1 MKSMSNVIG
10 TVASV
15 ALIGGGA
22 ALYFLTPPDL
32 DPQFR
37 TAIATVQRM
46 QQLGAE
52 WGVETAR
59 VRADP
64 SANFD
69 GLAEFVPRMKQM
81 RSALREN
88 LAQIPGLSDRV
99 AADARAYLSA
109 MESLRERVE
118 RFKTAYAVIRNS
130 ERYLPLSSAELVARA
145 QGAGDRELA
154 REVSL
159 LTQEFSAFLATS
171 SEADRERLSAR
182 IRTLKDEGV
191 RKTSVLASA
200 IANFVAHAEVLLDK
214 QGRTDELFQGITSNI
229 LSERV
234 KPLTDSLELE
244 QSRHRRSTTLYQQ
257 GMIAAGVGV
266 LLVWVV
272 IGFTRRPPRPSR
284 AEAPAE
290 PVAGP
295 VAGPVAEPAV
305 EPVAEP
311 AVEPPAPAAPVVASV
326 TVGREPVVASVSR
339 AETASPAV
347 DALDFEAHP
356 GPKVRTGADLIQDLL
371 ATGAMSG
378 LMGQSIGAYT
388 RRMSEDLSVIRK
400 KTEEAG
406 TGEETEEVA
415 QRWRR
420 LRGDTRRLGFFAQR
434 MVVLARRLA
443 PSDRGNVDVNAC
455 LDEVLSEA
463 GAGMSCTV
471 ERRFETVTD
480 IAASRTE
487 LRLVFAACTDYALHA
502 LRDMDSAE
510 AKLEVSTSAADGHVT
525 ISFTHNGGW
534 LPPEQRKNQFVPFYA
549 SQDQKAGIELPAA
562 LYLAKKYRG
571 SVSIETLPDDRTTVS
586 VQLPGRTGPA

>member
-10 TVASV
+10 AVASV
-15 ALIGGGA
+15 ALIGAGA
-22 ALYFLTPPDL
+22 ALYFLSPPDL

-37 TAIATVQRM
+37 TAITTIQRM

-81 RSALREN
+81 RSTLREN

-171 SEADRERLSAR
+171 NEADRERLSAR
-182 IRTLKDEGV
+182 IQTLKDEGV

-200 IANFVAHAEVLLDK
+200 VANFVAHAEVLLDK

-234 KPLTDSLELE
+234 KPLADRLELE
-244 QSRHRRSTTLYQQ
+244 QSQRRRNTTLYQQ
-257 GMIAAGVGV
+257 GMIAVGVGV

-272 IGFTRRPPRPSR
+272 IGFTRRSPRRSR
-284 AEAPAE
+284 AA
-290 PVAGP
+290 VS
-295 VAGPVAEPAV
+295 AEPAV
-305 EPVAEP
+305 EP
-311 AVEPPAPAAPVVASV
+311 AVEPTAPVAPVTTTV
-326 TVGREPVVASVSR
+326 TVGREPVVANVSR
-339 AETASPAV
+339 AEAVSPVV
-347 DALDFEAHP
+347 DALDFEAP
-356 GPKVRTGADLIQDLL
+356 PERKVRTGADLIQDLL
-371 ATGAMSG
+371 TTGAMSG

-388 RRMSEDLSVIRK
+388 RRMNDDLSVIRE
-400 KTEEAG
+400 KTNEAG

-420 LRGDTRRLGFFAQR
+420 LLGDTRRLGFFAQR
-434 MVVLARRLA
+434 MVVLARHLA
-443 PSDRGNVDVNAC
+443 PSDRGNIDVNKC

-471 ERRFETVTD
+471 ERRFEAVPE

-487 LRLVFAACTDYALHA
+487 LQLIFATCTDYALHA

-510 AKLEVSTSAADGHVT
+510 AKLEVSTSAADERVT

-549 SQDQKAGIELPAA
+549 SQDQKAGIELPVA

-571 SVSIETLPDDRTTVS
+571 SVSIETLPDERTTVS
-586 VQLPGRTGPA
+586 VQLPAGTGPA

>member
-10 TVASV
+10 AVASV
-15 ALIGGGA
+15 ALIGAGA

-37 TAIATVQRM
+37 TAITTIQRM

-81 RSALREN
+81 RSTLREN
-88 LAQIPGLSDRV
+88 LAQIPDLSDRV

-171 SEADRERLSAR
+171 NEADRERLSVR
-182 IRTLKDEGV
+182 IQTLKDEGV

-200 IANFVAHAEVLLDK
+200 IANFVAHAEELLDK
-214 QGRTDELFQGITSNI
+214 QGRTDELFHGITSNI

-244 QSRHRRSTTLYQQ
+244 QSQRRRSTTLYRQ
-257 GMIAAGVGV
+257 GMIAVGVGV

-272 IGFTRRPPRPSR
+272 IGFTRRSPRRSR
-284 AEAPAE
+284 AEVP
-290 PVAGP
+290 
-295 VAGPVAEPAV
+295 AEPAV
-305 EPVAEP
+305 EPTVP
-311 AVEPPAPAAPVVASV
+311 VAPVTTTV
-326 TVGREPVVASVSR
+326 TVGREPVVANVSR
-339 AETASPAV
+339 AEAASPVV
-347 DALDFEAHP
+347 DALDFEAP
-356 GPKVRTGADLIQDLL
+356 PERKVRTGADLIQDLL
-371 ATGAMSG
+371 TTGAMSG

-388 RRMSEDLSVIRK
+388 RRMNEDLNVIRK
-400 KTEEAG
+400 KTEEAA

-420 LRGDTRRLGFFAQR
+420 LLGDTRRLGFFAQR
-434 MVVLARRLA
+434 MVVLARHLA
-443 PSDRGNVDVNAC
+443 PSDRGNIDVNEC
-455 LDEVLSEA
+455 LDEVLSET

-471 ERRFETVTD
+471 ERRFEAVPEV
-480 IAASRTE
+480 AASRTE
-487 LRLVFAACTDYALHA
+487 LQLIFATCTDYALHA
-502 LRDMDSAE
+502 LRDMDSTE
-510 AKLEVSTSAADGHVT
+510 AKLEVSTSAADEGVT

-586 VQLPGRTGPA
+586 VQLPAGTGPA

>member
-1 MKSMSNVIG
+1 MKSMANGIG

-15 ALIGGGA
+15 LLIGAGA

-32 DPQFR
+32 DRQFR
-37 TAIATVQRM
+37 TAIATIQKM

-69 GLAEFVPRMKQM
+69 GLAEFVPRMKRM
-81 RSALREN
+81 KSTLREN
-88 LAQIPGLSDRV
+88 LAQIPDLSDRV
-99 AADARAYLSA
+99 AADARAYMSA

-159 LTQEFSAFLATS
+159 LTQEMSAFLATS
-171 SEADRERLSAR
+171 NEADRERLSGR
-182 IRTLKDEGV
+182 IQTLKDEGV

-214 QGRTDELFQGITSNI
+214 QGRTDELFRGITSNI

-244 QSRHRRSTTLYQQ
+244 QSERRGNVALYRQ
-257 GMIAAGVGV
+257 GMIAVGVGV
-266 LLVWVV
+266 LLVWIV
-272 IGFTRRPPRPSR
+272 IGFTRRSPRTSR
-284 AEAPAE
+284 AEVTAESAAEPTAPIAPA
-290 PVAGP
+290 VAT
-295 VAGPVAEPAV
+295 
-305 EPVAEP
+305 
-311 AVEPPAPAAPVVASV
+311 V

-339 AETASPAV
+339 SGAASPPV
-347 DALDFEAHP
+347 DALDFEADA
-356 GPKVRTGADLIQDLL
+356 GRKLRTGADLIQDLL
-371 ATGAMSG
+371 TTGAMSG
-378 LMGQSIGAYT
+378 LMGQSMGAYT
-388 RRMSEDLSVIRK
+388 RRMSEDLNVIRK
-400 KTEEAG
+400 RTEEAG
-406 TGEETEEVA
+406 TDEETEEVA

-420 LRGDTRRLGFFAQR
+420 LLGDTRRLGFFAQR
-434 MVVLARRLA
+434 MVVLARHLA
-443 PSDRGNVDVNAC
+443 PSDRGNIDVNEC

-471 ERRFETVTD
+471 ERRFEAVPE

-487 LRLVFAACTDYALHA
+487 LQLIFATCTDYALHA

-510 AKLEVSTSAADGHVT
+510 AKLEVSTSAADERVT

-571 SVSIETLPDDRTTVS
+571 SVSIETMPDDRTTVS
-586 VQLPGRTGPA
+586 VQLPGGTGPARGRSARPSPDAFTSNGR

>member
-10 TVASV
+10 AVASV
-15 ALIGGGA
+15 ALIGAGA
-22 ALYFLTPPDL
+22 ALYFLAPPDL

-37 TAIATVQRM
+37 TAITTIQRM

-81 RSALREN
+81 RSTLREN
-88 LAQIPGLSDRV
+88 LAQIPDLSDRV

-171 SEADRERLSAR
+171 NEADRERLSAR
-182 IRTLKDEGV
+182 IQTLKDEGV

-214 QGRTDELFQGITSNI
+214 QGRTDELFRGITSNI

-244 QSRHRRSTTLYQQ
+244 QSQRRRNTTFYQQ
-257 GMIAAGVGV
+257 GMIAIGVGV

-272 IGFTRRPPRPSR
+272 IGFTRRSPRRSR
-284 AEAPAE
+284 AA
-290 PVAGP
+290 VS
-295 VAGPVAEPAV
+295 AEPAV
-305 EPVAEP
+305 EP
-311 AVEPPAPAAPVVASV
+311 AVEPIAPVAPVAPVTTTV
-326 TVGREPVVASVSR
+326 TVGREPVVANVSR
-339 AETASPAV
+339 AEAASPVV
-347 DALDFEAHP
+347 DSLDFEAP
-356 GPKVRTGADLIQDLL
+356 PERKVRTGADLIQDLL
-371 ATGAMSG
+371 TTGAMSG

-388 RRMSEDLSVIRK
+388 RRMNDDLSVIRE

-420 LRGDTRRLGFFAQR
+420 LLGDTRRLGFFAQR
-434 MVVLARRLA
+434 MVVLARHLA
-443 PSDRGNVDVNAC
+443 PSDRGNIDVNEC

-471 ERRFETVTD
+471 ERRFEAVPE

-487 LRLVFAACTDYALHA
+487 LQLIFATCTDYALHA

-510 AKLEVSTSAADGHVT
+510 AKLEVSTSAADERVT

-586 VQLPGRTGPA
+586 VQLPEGAGPA

>member
-10 TVASV
+10 AVASV
-15 ALIGGGA
+15 LLIGAGA
-22 ALYFLTPPDL
+22 ALYFLTPPDP

-37 TAIATVQRM
+37 TAIATIQKM

-81 RSALREN
+81 KSTLRNN
-88 LAQIPGLSDRV
+88 LAQIPDLSDRV

-109 MESLRERVE
+109 MDSLRERVE

-171 SEADRERLSAR
+171 NEADRERLSAR
-182 IRTLKDEGV
+182 IQTLKEEGV

-244 QSRHRRSTTLYQQ
+244 QSERRRNTTLYQQ
-257 GMIAAGVGV
+257 GMIAVGVGV

-272 IGFTRRPPRPSR
+272 IGFTRRSPRRSQ
-284 AEAPAE
+284 AE
-290 PVAGP
+290 VS
-295 VAGPVAEPAV
+295 AEPAF
-305 EPVAEP
+305 EPTAPVA
-311 AVEPPAPAAPVVASV
+311 PVTTTV
-326 TVGREPVVASVSR
+326 TVGREPLVANVSR
-339 AETASPAV
+339 AEAASPVV
-347 DALDFEAHP
+347 DALDFEAP
-356 GPKVRTGADLIQDLL
+356 TERKVRTGADLIQDLL
-371 ATGAMSG
+371 TTGAMSG

-388 RRMSEDLSVIRK
+388 RRMNEDLGVIRK
-400 KTEEAG
+400 KTEEAR

-420 LRGDTRRLGFFAQR
+420 LLGDTRRLGFFAQR
-434 MVVLARRLA
+434 MVVLARHLA
-443 PSDRGNVDVNAC
+443 PSDRGNIDVNEC

-471 ERRFETVTD
+471 ERRFEAVPE

-487 LRLVFAACTDYALHA
+487 LQLIFATCTDYALHA

-510 AKLEVSTSAADGHVT
+510 AKLEVSTSTDDERVT

-586 VQLPGRTGPA
+586 VQLPGGTGPAA

>member
-10 TVASV
+10 AVASV
-15 ALIGGGA
+15 ALIGAGA
-22 ALYFLTPPDL
+22 ALYFLAPPDL

-37 TAIATVQRM
+37 TAITTIQRM

-81 RSALREN
+81 RSTLREN
-88 LAQIPGLSDRV
+88 LAQIPDLSDRV

-171 SEADRERLSAR
+171 NEADRERLRAH
-182 IRTLKDEGV
+182 IQTLKDEAV

-214 QGRTDELFQGITSNI
+214 QGRTDELFRGITSNI

-244 QSRHRRSTTLYQQ
+244 QSQRRRNTTFYQQ
-257 GMIAAGVGV
+257 GMIAIGVGV

-272 IGFTRRPPRPSR
+272 IGFTRRSPRRSR
-284 AEAPAE
+284 AA
-290 PVAGP
+290 VS
-295 VAGPVAEPAV
+295 AEPAV
-305 EPVAEP
+305 EPAVAP
-311 AVEPPAPAAPVVASV
+311 IAPVAPVAPVTTTV
-326 TVGREPVVASVSR
+326 TVGREPVIANVSR
-339 AETASPAV
+339 AEAASPVV
-347 DALDFEAHP
+347 DSLDFEAP
-356 GPKVRTGADLIQDLL
+356 PERKVRTGADLIQDLL
-371 ATGAMSG
+371 TTGAMSG

-388 RRMSEDLSVIRK
+388 RRMNDDLSVIRE

-420 LRGDTRRLGFFAQR
+420 LLGDTRRLGFFAQR
-434 MVVLARRLA
+434 MVVLARHLA
-443 PSDRGNVDVNAC
+443 PSDRGNIDVNEC

-471 ERRFETVTD
+471 ERRFEAVPE

-487 LRLVFAACTDYALHA
+487 LQLIFATCTDYALHA

-510 AKLEVSTSAADGHVT
+510 AKLEVSTSAADERVT

-586 VQLPGRTGPA
+586 VQLPEGAGPA

>member
-1 MKSMSNVIG
+1 MKSMSSMIG

-15 ALIGGGA
+15 LLIGAGA
-22 ALYFLTPPDL
+22 ALYFLTPPDV
-32 DPQFR
+32 DRQFR
-37 TAIATVQRM
+37 TAIGTIQKM

-69 GLAEFVPRMKQM
+69 GLAEFVPRMRQM
-81 RSALREN
+81 KGVLREN
-88 LAQIPGLSDRV
+88 LAQIPDLSDRV

-130 ERYLPLSSAELVARA
+130 ERYLPLSSAELTARA

-159 LTQEFSAFLATS
+159 LTQELSAFLAAS
-171 SEADRERLSAR
+171 NEADRERLSGR
-182 IRTLKDEGV
+182 IQALKDEGS

-214 QGRTDELFQGITSNI
+214 QGRTDELFRGITSNI

-234 KPLTDSLELE
+234 KPLTDSLESE
-244 QSRHRRSTTLYQQ
+244 QNDRRRSATLHQQ
-257 GMIAAGVGV
+257 GMIALGVGV
-266 LLVWVV
+266 LLVWIV
-272 IGFTRRPPRPSR
+272 IGFTRRSPRTGL
-284 AEAPAE
+284 AEVSAE
-290 PVAGP
+290 PT
-295 VAGPVAEPAV
+295 
-305 EPVAEP
+305 
-311 AVEPPAPAAPVVASV
+311 APIAPVVSTV

-339 AETASPAV
+339 SEAVSPDV
-347 DALDFEAHP
+347 DTLDFEVRP
-356 GPKVRTGADLIQDLL
+356 SRRVRTGADLIQDLL
-371 ATGAMSG
+371 TTGAMPG
-378 LMGQSIGAYT
+378 LMGQSMGAYT
-388 RRMSEDLSVIRK
+388 RRMSEDLNVIRQR
-400 KTEEAG
+400 TGEAG
-406 TGEETEEVA
+406 TSEETEEVA

-420 LRGDTRRLGFFAQR
+420 LLGDTRRLGFFAQR
-434 MVVLARRLA
+434 MVVLARHLA
-443 PSDRGNVDVNAC
+443 PNDRGNIDVNEC

-471 ERRFETVTD
+471 ERRFEAVPVV
-480 IAASRTE
+480 AASRTE
-487 LRLVFAACTDYALHA
+487 LQLIFATCTDYALHA

-510 AKLEVSTSAADGHVT
+510 AKLEVSTSAAGQRVT

-571 SVSIETLPDDRTTVS
+571 SVSIDTLSDERTTVR
-586 VQLPGRTGPA
+586 VQLPAGTGTA

>member
-1 MKSMSNVIG
+1 MKSMSSVIG

-15 ALIGGGA
+15 LLIGAGA

-32 DPQFR
+32 DRQFR
-37 TAIATVQRM
+37 TAIGTIQKM

-81 RSALREN
+81 KGALREN
-88 LAQIPGLSDRV
+88 LAQIPDLPDRV

-154 REVSL
+154 RAVSL
-159 LTQEFSAFLATS
+159 LTQEMSAYLATS
-171 SEADRERLSAR
+171 NEADRERLSGR
-182 IRTLKDEGV
+182 IQTLKDEGSG
-191 RKTSVLASA
+191 KTSVLASA

-234 KPLTDSLELE
+234 KPLTGSLESE
-244 QSRHRRSTTLYQQ
+244 QNERRRSAALHQQ
-257 GMIAAGVGV
+257 GAIALGVGV

-272 IGFTRRPPRPSR
+272 IGFTRRSPGEKL
-284 AEAPAE
+284 AEVYAAPT
-290 PVAGP
+290 
-295 VAGPVAEPAV
+295 V
-305 EPVAEP
+305 EPT
-311 AVEPPAPAAPVVASV
+311 APIAPVVSTV

-339 AETASPAV
+339 SEAASPDV
-347 DALDFEAHP
+347 DTLDFEAPP
-356 GPKVRTGADLIQDLL
+356 GRRVRTGADLIQDLL
-371 ATGAMSG
+371 TTGAMPG
-378 LMGQSIGAYT
+378 LMGQSMGAYT
-388 RRMSEDLSVIRK
+388 RRMSEDLNAIRR
-400 KTEEAG
+400 KTGEAG
-406 TGEETEEVA
+406 TSEETEEVA

-420 LRGDTRRLGFFAQR
+420 LLGDTRRLGFFAQR
-434 MVVLARRLA
+434 MVVLARHLA
-443 PSDRGNVDVNAC
+443 PDDRGNIDVNEC

-471 ERRFETVTD
+471 ERRFEAVPVV
-480 IAASRTE
+480 AASRTE
-487 LRLVFAACTDYALHA
+487 LQLIFATCTDYALHA

-510 AKLEVSTSAADGHVT
+510 AKLEVSTVAAGKRVT

-562 LYLAKKYRG
+562 LYLAKKYQG
-571 SVSIETLPDDRTTVS
+571 SVSIDTLSDDRTTVR
-586 VQLPGRTGPA
+586 VQLPAGTGTA

>member
-1 MKSMSNVIG
+1 MKSMSSMIG

-15 ALIGGGA
+15 LLIGAGA
-22 ALYFLTPPDL
+22 ALYFLTPPDV
-32 DPQFR
+32 DRQFR
-37 TAIATVQRM
+37 TAIGTIQKM

-69 GLAEFVPRMKQM
+69 GLAEFVPRMRQM
-81 RSALREN
+81 KGVLREN
-88 LAQIPGLSDRV
+88 LAQIPDLSDRV

-130 ERYLPLSSAELVARA
+130 ERYLPLSSAELTARA

-159 LTQEFSAFLATS
+159 LTQELSAFLAAS
-171 SEADRERLSAR
+171 NEADRERLSGR
-182 IRTLKDEGV
+182 IQALKDEGS

-214 QGRTDELFQGITSNI
+214 QGRTDELFRGITSNI

-234 KPLTDSLELE
+234 KPLTDSLESE
-244 QSRHRRSTTLYQQ
+244 QNDRRRSATLHQQ
-257 GMIAAGVGV
+257 GMIALGVGV
-266 LLVWVV
+266 LLVWIV
-272 IGFTRRPPRPSR
+272 IGFTRRSPRTGL
-284 AEAPAE
+284 AEVSAE
-290 PVAGP
+290 PT
-295 VAGPVAEPAV
+295 
-305 EPVAEP
+305 
-311 AVEPPAPAAPVVASV
+311 APIAPVVSTV

-339 AETASPAV
+339 SEAVSPDV
-347 DALDFEAHP
+347 DTLDFEVRP
-356 GPKVRTGADLIQDLL
+356 SRRVRTGADLIQDLL
-371 ATGAMSG
+371 TTGAMPG
-378 LMGQSIGAYT
+378 LMGQSMGAYT
-388 RRMSEDLSVIRK
+388 RRMSEDLNAIRQ
-400 KTEEAG
+400 KTGEAG
-406 TGEETEEVA
+406 TSKETEEVA

-420 LRGDTRRLGFFAQR
+420 LLGDTRRLGFFAQR
-434 MVVLARRLA
+434 MVVLARHLA
-443 PSDRGNVDVNAC
+443 PNDRGNIDVNEC

-471 ERRFETVTD
+471 ERRFEAVPVV
-480 IAASRTE
+480 AASRTE
-487 LRLVFAACTDYALHA
+487 LQLIFATCTDYALHA

-510 AKLEVSTSAADGHVT
+510 AKLEVSTSAAGQRVT

-571 SVSIETLPDDRTTVS
+571 SVSIDTLSDERTTVR
-586 VQLPGRTGPA
+586 VQLPAGTGTA

>member
-1 MKSMSNVIG
+1 MKSMSSAIG

-15 ALIGGGA
+15 LLIGAGA
-22 ALYFLTPPDL
+22 ALYFLAPPDL
-32 DPQFR
+32 DRQFR
-37 TAIATVQRM
+37 TAIGTIQKM

-69 GLAEFVPRMKQM
+69 GLAGFVPRMRQM
-81 RSALREN
+81 KETLRQN
-88 LAQIPGLSDRV
+88 LAQIPDLSERV

-159 LTQEFSAFLATS
+159 LTQELSAFLATS
-171 SEADRERLSAR
+171 SETDRERLSGR
-182 IRTLKDEGV
+182 IQTLKSEGSQ
-191 RKTSVLASA
+191 KTSVLASA

-234 KPLTDSLELE
+234 KPLTDTLESE
-244 QSRHRRSTTLYQQ
+244 QNERRRSAALHQQ
-257 GMIAAGVGV
+257 GVIALGVGV
-266 LLVWVV
+266 LLVWIV
-272 IGFTRRPPRPSR
+272 IGFTRRSPRTRR
-284 AEAPAE
+284 AEVSAE
-290 PVAGP
+290 PTAP
-295 VAGPVAEPAV
+295 IALAV
-305 EPVAEP
+305 PT
-311 AVEPPAPAAPVVASV
+311 V
-326 TVGREPVVASVSR
+326 TVGREPVVASVFR
-339 AETASPAV
+339 GEAASPDV
-347 DALDFEAHP
+347 DIFDFEAHP
-356 GPKVRTGADLIQDLL
+356 GRKLRTGADLIQDLMT
-371 ATGAMSG
+371 TGAMPG
-378 LMGQSIGAYT
+378 LMGQSMGAYT
-388 RRMSEDLSVIRK
+388 RRMSEDLNVIRQR
-400 KTEEAG
+400 TGEAG

-420 LRGDTRRLGFFAQR
+420 LLGDTRRLGFFAQR
-434 MVVLARRLA
+434 MVVLARHLA
-443 PSDRGNVDVNAC
+443 PNDRGNIEVNEC
-455 LDEVLSEA
+455 LDEVLREA

-471 ERRFETVTD
+471 ERRFEAVPVV
-480 IAASRTE
+480 AASRTE
-487 LRLVFAACTDYALHA
+487 LQLIFATCTDYALHA

-510 AKLEVSTSAADGHVT
+510 AKLEVSTSAAGEGVS

-571 SVSIETLPDDRTTVS
+571 SVSIDTLSDDRTTVR
-586 VQLPGRTGPA
+586 VQLPARTGTA

>member
-10 TVASV
+10 AVASV
-15 ALIGGGA
+15 ALIGAGA

-37 TAIATVQRM
+37 TAITTIQRM

-81 RSALREN
+81 RSTLREN
-88 LAQIPGLSDRV
+88 LAQIPGLSERV

-171 SEADRERLSAR
+171 NEADRERLSAR
-182 IRTLKDEGV
+182 IQTLKDEGV

-244 QSRHRRSTTLYQQ
+244 QSQRRRNTTLYQQ
-257 GMIAAGVGV
+257 GMIAVGVGV

-272 IGFTRRPPRPSR
+272 IGFTRRSPRRSR
-284 AEAPAE
+284 AEVTE
-290 PVAGP
+290 VSEVSAG
-295 VAGPVAEPAV
+295 PAV
-305 EPVAEP
+305 EPT
-311 AVEPPAPAAPVVASV
+311 APVATTV

-339 AETASPAV
+339 AEATSPIV
-347 DALDFEAHP
+347 DALDFEATP
-356 GPKVRTGADLIQDLL
+356 GRKVRTGADLIQDLL
-371 ATGAMSG
+371 TTGAMSG

-388 RRMSEDLSVIRK
+388 RRMNEDLSVIRK
-400 KTEEAG
+400 KTEEAA

-420 LRGDTRRLGFFAQR
+420 LLGDTRRLGFFAQR
-434 MVVLARRLA
+434 MVVLARHLA
-443 PSDRGNVDVNAC
+443 PDDRGGIDVNEC

-471 ERRFETVTD
+471 ERRFEAVPA

-487 LRLVFAACTDYALHA
+487 LQLIFATCTDYALHA
-502 LRDMDSAE
+502 LGDMDSAE
-510 AKLEVSTSAADGHVT
+510 AKLEVSTSASGERVT
-525 ISFTHNGGW
+525 IAFTHNGGW

-586 VQLPGRTGPA
+586 VQLPARTGPA

>member
-15 ALIGGGA
+15 LLIGAGA

-32 DPQFR
+32 DRQFR
-37 TAIATVQRM
+37 TAIATIQKM

-69 GLAEFVPRMKQM
+69 GLAEFVPRMKRM
-81 RSALREN
+81 RSTLREN
-88 LAQIPGLSDRV
+88 LAQIPDLSHHV

-145 QGAGDRELA
+145 QGAGDRKLA

-159 LTQEFSAFLATS
+159 LTQELSAFLATS
-171 SEADRERLSAR
+171 NESDRERLSGR
-182 IRTLKDEGV
+182 IQTLKDEGV
-191 RKTSVLASA
+191 QKTSVLASA

-214 QGRTDELFQGITSNI
+214 QGRTDELFREITSNA

-244 QSRHRRSTTLYQQ
+244 QSERRGNMMLYQQ
-257 GMIAAGVGV
+257 GMIATGVGV
-266 LLVWVV
+266 LLVWLV
-272 IGFTRRPPRPSR
+272 IGFTRRSPRTSR
-284 AEAPAE
+284 AETSAE
-290 PVAGP
+290 ST
-295 VAGPVAEPAV
+295 V
-305 EPVAEP
+305 E
-311 AVEPPAPAAPVVASV
+311 PAAPIAPAVATV

-339 AETASPAV
+339 SEAASPPV
-347 DALDFEAHP
+347 DALDFEAP
-356 GPKVRTGADLIQDLL
+356 AGPKVRTGADLIQDLL
-371 ATGAMSG
+371 TTGAMSG
-378 LMGQSIGAYT
+378 LMGQSMGAYT
-388 RRMSEDLSVIRK
+388 RRMSEDLNAIRK

-406 TGEETEEVA
+406 TGEEAEEVA

-420 LRGDTRRLGFFAQR
+420 LLGDTRRLGFFAQR
-434 MVVLARRLA
+434 MVVLARHLA
-443 PSDRGNVDVNAC
+443 PSDRGNIDVNEC

-471 ERRFETVTD
+471 ERRFEAVPE

-487 LRLVFAACTDYALHA
+487 LQLIFATCTDYALHA

-510 AKLEVSTSAADGHVT
+510 AKLEVSTSAAGERVT

-571 SVSIETLPDDRTTVS
+571 SVSIETMPDDRTTVS
-586 VQLPGRTGPA
+586 VQLPGGTGPA

>member
-1 MKSMSNVIG
+1 MKSMANVIG

-15 ALIGGGA
+15 LLIGAGA

-32 DPQFR
+32 DRQFR
-37 TAIATVQRM
+37 TAIATIQKM

-69 GLAEFVPRMKQM
+69 GLAEFVPRMKRM
-81 RSALREN
+81 KSTLREN
-88 LAQIPGLSDRV
+88 LAQIPDLSDRV

-159 LTQEFSAFLATS
+159 LTQEMSAFLATS
-171 SEADRERLSAR
+171 NEADRERLSGR

-214 QGRTDELFQGITSNI
+214 QGRTDELFRGITSNI
-229 LSERV
+229 LSERA

-244 QSRHRRSTTLYQQ
+244 QSERRGNVALYRQ
-257 GMIAAGVGV
+257 GMIAVGVGV
-266 LLVWVV
+266 LLVWIV
-272 IGFTRRPPRPSR
+272 IGFTRRPPRASR
-284 AEAPAE
+284 AE
-290 PVAGP
+290 VT
-295 VAGPVAEPAV
+295 AEPA
-305 EPVAEP
+305 AEP
-311 AVEPPAPAAPVVASV
+311 TAPIAPAVATV

-339 AETASPAV
+339 SEAASPPV
-347 DALDFEAHP
+347 DALDFEADARR
-356 GPKVRTGADLIQDLL
+356 KLRTGADLIQDLL
-371 ATGAMSG
+371 TTGAMSG
-378 LMGQSIGAYT
+378 LMGQSMGAYT

-400 KTEEAG
+400 RTEEAG
-406 TGEETEEVA
+406 TDEETEEIA

-420 LRGDTRRLGFFAQR
+420 LLGDTRRLGFFAQR
-434 MVVLARRLA
+434 MVVLARHLA
-443 PSDRGNVDVNAC
+443 PSDRGNIDVNEC

-471 ERRFETVTD
+471 ERRFEAVPE

-487 LRLVFAACTDYALHA
+487 LQLIFATCTDYALHA
-502 LRDMDSAE
+502 LGDMDSAE
-510 AKLEVSTSAADGHVT
+510 AKLEVSTSAAGERVT

-571 SVSIETLPDDRTTVS
+571 SVSIETMPDDRTTVS
-586 VQLPGRTGPA
+586 VQLPGGTGPA

>member
-10 TVASV
+10 AVASV
-15 ALIGGGA
+15 ALIGAGA
-22 ALYFLTPPDL
+22 ALYVLTPPDL

-37 TAIATVQRM
+37 TAITTIQRM

-81 RSALREN
+81 RSTLREN

-171 SEADRERLSAR
+171 NEADRERLSAR
-182 IRTLKDEGV
+182 IQTLKDEGV

-244 QSRHRRSTTLYQQ
+244 QSERRGNTMLYRQ
-257 GMIAAGVGV
+257 GTIAVGVGV

-272 IGFTRRPPRPSR
+272 IGFTRRSPRKESRRGLRRTRRRTRRRADSSRRSRDGHRDRRAGARGRERLARRGGLAGRRCARFRSVPRTESPHRRRSDPGSADHRRNVRTHGPEHRRLHAQDERGPERHPQENGGSRGRRGGRGGRAAVETPARRHAPARFLRATHGRARQAPR
-284 AEAPAE
+284 AERSREHRRERVPGRGSERDRRRDVVHRRASLRGGPGNCGVE
-290 PVAGP
+290 DGAGSSSS
-295 VAGPVAEPAV
+295 
-305 EPVAEP
+305 
-311 AVEPPAPAAPVVASV
+311 PPAPTMRCTRSGTWTARKRSW
-326 TVGREPVVASVSR
+326 RSR
-339 AETASPAV
+339 P
-347 DALDFEAHP
+347 
-356 GPKVRTGADLIQDLL
+356 
-371 ATGAMSG
+371 
-378 LMGQSIGAYT
+378 
-388 RRMSEDLSVIRK
+388 RR
-400 KTEEAG
+400 
-406 TGEETEEVA
+406 
-415 QRWRR
+415 
-420 LRGDTRRLGFFAQR
+420 
-434 MVVLARRLA
+434 
-443 PSDRGNVDVNAC
+443 P
-455 LDEVLSEA
+455 
-463 GAGMSCTV
+463 
-471 ERRFETVTD
+471 
-480 IAASRTE
+480 
-487 LRLVFAACTDYALHA
+487 
-502 LRDMDSAE
+502 
-510 AKLEVSTSAADGHVT
+510 TSM
-525 ISFTHNGGW
+525 
-534 LPPEQRKNQFVPFYA
+534 
-549 SQDQKAGIELPAA
+549 
-562 LYLAKKYRG
+562 
-571 SVSIETLPDDRTTVS
+571 
-586 VQLPGRTGPA
+586 

>member
-10 TVASV
+10 AVASV
-15 ALIGGGA
+15 ALIGAGA
-22 ALYFLTPPDL
+22 ALYFLAPPGL

-37 TAIATVQRM
+37 TAITTIQRM

-81 RSALREN
+81 RSTLREN
-88 LAQIPGLSDRV
+88 LAQIPNLSDRV

-171 SEADRERLSAR
+171 NEADRERLSAR
-182 IRTLKDEGV
+182 IQTLKDEGV

-214 QGRTDELFQGITSNI
+214 QGRTDELFRGITSNI

-244 QSRHRRSTTLYQQ
+244 QSQRRRNTTFYQQ
-257 GMIAAGVGV
+257 GMIAIGVGV

-272 IGFTRRPPRPSR
+272 IGFTRRSPRRSR
-284 AEAPAE
+284 AA
-290 PVAGP
+290 VS
-295 VAGPVAEPAV
+295 AEPAV
-305 EPVAEP
+305 EP
-311 AVEPPAPAAPVVASV
+311 AVEPIAPVAPVTTTV
-326 TVGREPVVASVSR
+326 TVGREPVVANVSR
-339 AETASPAV
+339 AEATSPVV
-347 DALDFEAHP
+347 DSLDFEAP
-356 GPKVRTGADLIQDLL
+356 PERKVRTGADLIQDLL
-371 ATGAMSG
+371 TTGAMSG

-388 RRMSEDLSVIRK
+388 RRMNDDLSVIRE

-420 LRGDTRRLGFFAQR
+420 LLGDTRRLGFFAQR
-434 MVVLARRLA
+434 MVVLARHLA
-443 PSDRGNVDVNAC
+443 PSDRGNIDVNEC

-471 ERRFETVTD
+471 ERRFEAVPE

-487 LRLVFAACTDYALHA
+487 LQLIFATCTDYALHA

-510 AKLEVSTSAADGHVT
+510 AKLEVSTSAADERVT

-586 VQLPGRTGPA
+586 VQLPEGAGPA

>member
-10 TVASV
+10 AVASV
-15 ALIGGGA
+15 ALIGAGA
-22 ALYFLTPPDL
+22 ALYFLAPPDL

-37 TAIATVQRM
+37 TAITTIQRM

-81 RSALREN
+81 RSTLREN
-88 LAQIPGLSDRV
+88 LAQIPNLSDRV

-171 SEADRERLSAR
+171 NEADRERLSAR
-182 IRTLKDEGV
+182 IQTLKDEGV

-214 QGRTDELFQGITSNI
+214 QGRTDELFRGITSNI

-244 QSRHRRSTTLYQQ
+244 QSQRRRNTTFYQQ
-257 GMIAAGVGV
+257 GMIAIGVGV

-272 IGFTRRPPRPSR
+272 IGFTRRSPRRSR
-284 AEAPAE
+284 AA
-290 PVAGP
+290 VS
-295 VAGPVAEPAV
+295 AEPAV
-305 EPVAEP
+305 EPAVAP
-311 AVEPPAPAAPVVASV
+311 IAPVAPVAPVTTTV
-326 TVGREPVVASVSR
+326 TVGREPVVANVSR
-339 AETASPAV
+339 AEAASPVV
-347 DALDFEAHP
+347 DSLDFEAP
-356 GPKVRTGADLIQDLL
+356 PERKVRTGADLIQDLL
-371 ATGAMSG
+371 TTGAMSG

-388 RRMSEDLSVIRK
+388 RRMNDDLSVIRE

-420 LRGDTRRLGFFAQR
+420 LLGDTRRLGFFAQR
-434 MVVLARRLA
+434 MVVLARHLA
-443 PSDRGNVDVNAC
+443 PSDRGNIDVNEC

-471 ERRFETVTD
+471 ERRFEAVPE

-487 LRLVFAACTDYALHA
+487 LQLIFATCTDYALHA

-510 AKLEVSTSAADGHVT
+510 AKLEVSTSAADERVT

-586 VQLPGRTGPA
+586 VQLPEGAGPA

>member
-10 TVASV
+10 AVASV
-15 ALIGGGA
+15 ALIGAGA
-22 ALYFLTPPDL
+22 ALYFLTPPTS

-37 TAIATVQRM
+37 TAITTIQRM

-81 RSALREN
+81 RSTLREN
-88 LAQIPGLSDRV
+88 LAQIPGLSERV

-171 SEADRERLSAR
+171 NEADRERLSAR
-182 IRTLKDEGV
+182 IQTLKDEGV

-244 QSRHRRSTTLYQQ
+244 QSQRRRNTTLYQQ
-257 GMIAAGVGV
+257 GMIAVGVGV

-272 IGFTRRPPRPSR
+272 IGFTRRSPRRSR
-284 AEAPAE
+284 AEVTE
-290 PVAGP
+290 VSEVSAG
-295 VAGPVAEPAV
+295 PAV
-305 EPVAEP
+305 EPI
-311 AVEPPAPAAPVVASV
+311 APVAPVTTTV
-326 TVGREPVVASVSR
+326 TVGREPVVANVSR
-339 AETASPAV
+339 AEGASPVV
-347 DALDFEAHP
+347 DALDFEAP
-356 GPKVRTGADLIQDLL
+356 PERKVRTGADLIQDLL
-371 ATGAMSG
+371 TTGAMSG

-388 RRMSEDLSVIRK
+388 RRMNDDLSVIRK

-406 TGEETEEVA
+406 PGEQTEEVA

-420 LRGDTRRLGFFAQR
+420 LLGDTRRLGFFAQR
-434 MVVLARRLA
+434 MVVLARHLA
-443 PSDRGNVDVNAC
+443 PKDRGNIDVNEC
-455 LDEVLSEA
+455 LDEVLSET

-471 ERRFETVTD
+471 ERRFEAVPE

-487 LRLVFAACTDYALHA
+487 LQLIFATCTDYALHA

-510 AKLEVSTSAADGHVT
+510 AKLEVSTSAADEGVT
-525 ISFTHNGGW
+525 IAFTHNGGW

-586 VQLPGRTGPA
+586 VQLPGGTGPA